1 MKKIVR
7 RSLWGILA
15 AVLLLDTPLIWSPGE
30 AGTAEAASK
39 SVSISRKKATVNKGF
54 TYKLKLSNVP
64 KGSKVAWS
72 SSNKAVASVK
82 ASGSSCVVTGKKT
95 GRTRLR
101 QRSEAKSI
109 PAR

>member
-15 AVLLLDTPLIWSPGE
+15 AVLILDTPLIWSPGE

-64 KGSKVAWS
+64 KGSKVA
-72 SSNKAVASVK
+72 
-82 ASGSSCVVTGKKT
+82 
-95 GRTRLR
+95 
-101 QRSEAKSI
+101 
-109 PAR
+109 